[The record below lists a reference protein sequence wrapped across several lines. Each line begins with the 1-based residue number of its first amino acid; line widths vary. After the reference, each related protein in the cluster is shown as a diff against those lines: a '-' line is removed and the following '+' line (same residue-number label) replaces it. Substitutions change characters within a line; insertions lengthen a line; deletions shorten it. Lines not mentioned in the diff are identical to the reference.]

1 MTDFIRRSIDQK
13 YGVYFVEYQHPDQE
27 TIIMHYVTS
36 SSHYCVTVK
45 VHCCYL
51 INIQHTH

>member
-1 MTDFIRRSIDQK
+1 MTDSIRRSIDQK

-36 SSHYCVTVK
+36 SHNCVTVK